1 MTLNGSKLFQYIS
14 RECVSNHNVI
24 EKMHMPLNTMQYMIC
39 DILSSYFESMN
50 CRVRMLTVKN
60 EFSPAPKCS
69 KLPVPDTI
77 NAKVCIKPWTTRST
91 GIAATRA
98 AGRKSLE
105 VATCD
110 SLLRASGHVIYDAC
124 WIQQRPSEARCNG
137 ERWNSPRQEIM
148 VVDFALEG
156 L

>member
-1 MTLNGSKLFQYIS
+1 MLN
-14 RECVSNHNVI
+14 
-24 EKMHMPLNTMQYMIC
+24 
-39 DILSSYFESMN
+39 
-50 CRVRMLTVKN
+50 VKN

-69 KLPVPDTI
+69 KLRAPDTI
-77 NAKVCIKPWTTRST
+77 NTKVCSKPQTTRST

-110 SLLRASGHVIYDAC
+110 SLLRAGGHVIYDAC
-124 WIQQRPSEARCNG
+124 WIQQKSSEARCNG
-137 ERWNSPRQEIM
+137 ERWNSPRQKIM
-148 VVDFALEG
+148 VADFALGG